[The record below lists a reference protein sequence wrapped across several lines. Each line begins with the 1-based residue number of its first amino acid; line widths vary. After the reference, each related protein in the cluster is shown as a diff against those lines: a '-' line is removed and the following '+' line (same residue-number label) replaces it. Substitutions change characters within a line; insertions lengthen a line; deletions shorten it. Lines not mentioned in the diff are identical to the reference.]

1 LPLEILASKSQEEYL
16 HMIGTVLSVASQD
29 ILKPRVLNYLEGGVD
44 EVRSGEAVVVDV
56 SLKAMVVAAV
66 AKEQDKVQ
74 GQMFQPLLGM
84 HKKLYKL
91 R

>member
-1 LPLEILASKSQEEYL
+1 
-16 HMIGTVLSVASQD
+16 MIGTVLSVASQD
-29 ILKPRVLNYLEGGVD
+29 ILKPHVLNYMEGGVD

-56 SLKAMVVAAV
+56 SLKDMVVAAV
-66 AKEQDKVQ
+66 AKEQDQ
-74 GQMFQPLLGM
+74 LEGQMFQPLSGM

>member
-1 LPLEILASKSQEEYL
+1 LPLEILAFKSQEYL

-66 AKEQDKVQ
+66 AKEQDQVQ